1 MKVLGIS
8 LEGSTAIFSG
18 LEKKDSKI
26 IEISDKFR
34 KVELKDHLDSQEVQ
48 ALVALIHS
56 FLDSKKFDQ
65 IAIIKRGT
73 KGTFAASPISFKIEG
88 LIQTY
93 KGKDIEFIA
102 PPMLRAFY
110 KKNENSFT
118 PKYAY
123 QKAANDL
130 AFYVLER

>member
-18 LEKKDSKI
+18 LEKIDS
-26 IEISDKFR
+26 EIKNISNNFR
-34 KVELKDHLDSQEVQ
+34 KVELKNHLESDEVQ
-48 ALVALIHS
+48 SFVDVVHS
-56 FLDSKKFDQ
+56 FLESIQFDK

-93 KGKDIEFIA
+93 KNNDIEFI
-102 PPMLRAFY
+102 PPATLRAFY
-110 KKNENSFT
+110 KKNTNSVV
-118 PKYAY
+118 PKYNY
-123 QKAANDL
+123 QKPANDL
-130 AFYVLER
+130 AFYLLEK